1 MKLSSA
7 VISTALSCVL
17 LLLPVDSIAAKDE
30 RAKLADLKSAISS
43 LEKQLDRRDKEK
55 NQLVAT
61 LKKVE
66 VEAADASKKIRQL
79 TTQINRST
87 KTMADLDTQQQGL
100 KAEIKKQNSAVSE
113 QLAAAYK
120 MGEQESIKLLL
131 NQEDPQQLARLLKYY
146 NYVLD
151 ARNEKIAQY
160 QTDVGKLSTVQ
171 GEMIKQKRSLAS
183 AKAQLEKDQQQLLAT
198 SKRRQTALKQLNASL
213 QNDKSKLNKLLK
225 ERGELEELLK
235 NVRGVV
241 KKMALATPPGGQ
253 SFASQ
258 KGMLRWPLK
267 GKVAHSFGSQRSGSL
282 RWDGWLIGASIGEPV
297 AAVHDGQVIFSNYMR
312 GFGLL
317 IILNH
322 GDGYMTLYAHNEE
335 LLKDTGDWVLSNE
348 TIARAGDTGGL
359 DNPALY
365 FEIRKKGQPADPK
378 KWLGKR

>member
-30 RAKLADLKSAISS
+30 KAKLADLKSAISS

-151 ARNEKIAQY
+151 AQR
-160 QTDVGKLSTVQ
+160 
-171 GEMIKQKRSLAS
+171 
-183 AKAQLEKDQQQLLAT
+183 KDCPVPD
-198 SKRRQTALKQLNASL
+198 RCRQTL
-213 QNDKSKLNKLLK
+213 D
-225 ERGELEELLK
+225 R
-235 NVRGVV
+235 
-241 KKMALATPPGGQ
+241 
-253 SFASQ
+253 
-258 KGMLRWPLK
+258 
-267 GKVAHSFGSQRSGSL
+267 
-282 RWDGWLIGASIGEPV
+282 
-297 AAVHDGQVIFSNYMR
+297 
-312 GFGLL
+312 
-317 IILNH
+317 
-322 GDGYMTLYAHNEE
+322 
-335 LLKDTGDWVLSNE
+335 TG
-348 TIARAGDTGGL
+348 
-359 DNPALY
+359 
-365 FEIRKKGQPADPK
+365 
-378 KWLGKR
+378 

>member
-160 QTDVGKLSTVQ
+160 LTDVGKLSTVQ

-365 FEIRKKGQPADPK
+365 FEIRKKGQPVDPK

>member
-1 MKLSSA
+1 MKISSA
-7 VISTALSCVL
+7 VISAALSCVL

-30 RAKLADLKSAISS
+30 KAKLADLKSAISS

-55 NQLVAT
+55 NNLVAT

-79 TTQINRST
+79 TDQINSSS
-87 KTMADLDTQQQGL
+87 KQVADLGVQQQGL

-113 QLAAAYK
+113 QLAATYK

-131 NQEDPQQLARLLKYY
+131 NQEHPQQLARLLKYY

-151 ARNEKIAQY
+151 ARNEKITQY
-160 QTDVGKLSTVQ
+160 LTDVDTLSTVQ

-198 SKRRQTALKQLNASL
+198 SERRQTALKQLNASL
-213 QNDKSKLNKLLK
+213 KSDKSKLDKLLK
-225 ERGELEELLK
+225 ERTELEELLK

>member
-30 RAKLADLKSAISS
+30 KAKLADLKSAISS

-160 QTDVGKLSTVQ
+160 LTDVGKLSTVQ

-183 AKAQLEKDQQQLLAT
+183 AKAQLEKDQQQLLST

>member
-30 RAKLADLKSAISS
+30 KAKLADLKSAISS

-160 QTDVGKLSTVQ
+160 LTDVGKLSTVQ

-213 QNDKSKLNKLLK
+213 QNDKSKLKILLK

>member
-7 VISTALSCVL
+7 VIRAVFSCML

-160 QTDVGKLSTVQ
+160 LTDVGKLSTVQ

>member
-7 VISTALSCVL
+7 VISTALSCML

-160 QTDVGKLSTVQ
+160 LTDVGKLSTVQ